1 MVDLVQYA
9 RSLETDLAFVKG
21 MVAKFEAGT
30 YSAGF
35 RPKDKE
41 WVDFTAQTIL
51 LYKRMIL
58 TYDAALMGVKTKLAQ
73 NNLAEE
79 KV

>member
-9 RSLETDLAFVKG
+9 RFLETDLAFVKE
-21 MVAKFEAGT
+21 MAPKFEAGT

-35 RPKDKE
+35 RPKGKE
-41 WVDFTAQTIL
+41 WVDFTAQTVL

-58 TYDAALMGVKTKLAQ
+58 TQDAALMATQTKMAQNKLAEVE
-73 NNLAEE
+73 A
-79 KV
+79 

>member
-9 RSLETDLAFVKG
+9 HSLETDLAFVRD

-35 RPKDKE
+35 RPKDKV
-41 WVDFTAQTIL
+41 WIDFTPQTIL
-51 LYKRMIL
+51 MYKRMIL
-58 TYDAALMGVKTKLAQ
+58 TYDAALMATRKKLAQ
-73 NNLAEE
+73 NKLAEQE
-79 KV
+79 A